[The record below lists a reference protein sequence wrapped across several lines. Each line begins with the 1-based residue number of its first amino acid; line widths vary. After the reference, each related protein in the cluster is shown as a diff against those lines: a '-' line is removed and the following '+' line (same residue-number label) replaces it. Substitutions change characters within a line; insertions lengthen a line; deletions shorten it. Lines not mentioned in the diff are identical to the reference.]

1 MEIKRICN
9 KCGCI
14 NKLDSETTM
23 HKDCWTE
30 DGDYIRLTYYKCK
43 QCGEVI
49 PLQLDNQETINTLG
63 EYKKLFKDALMKRIK
78 KQTVGKKAQR
88 KSEKLTKQLRS
99 KRAILQDI
107 YNGKKLLD
115 ENKNIFINAL
125 TFPKVG
131 DIINGEM

>member
-1 MEIKRICN
+1 MEIQRICN

-14 NKLDSETTM
+14 NKLDSEITK

-49 PLQLDNQETINTLG
+49 ALQLDNQETINILG

-78 KQTVGKKAQR
+78 KQTVGKKVQR

-107 YNGKKLLD
+107 CNGKKLLD